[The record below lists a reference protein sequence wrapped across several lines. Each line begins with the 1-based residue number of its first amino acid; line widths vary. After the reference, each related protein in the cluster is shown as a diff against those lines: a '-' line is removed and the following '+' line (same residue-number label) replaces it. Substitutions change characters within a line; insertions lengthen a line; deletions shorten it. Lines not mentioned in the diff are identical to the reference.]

1 MSCRVPTFRLIPI
14 SGFRQKLIV
23 LVVFLLSGCAS
34 TGGYIKGQVLVAE
47 TREPLPE
54 VYVAII
60 WSGDQPLLP
69 ADFRTICMHADST
82 QTNTDGKFSFMPW
95 AKWDGIVP
103 VSDINYHIVV
113 YKPGYQEI
121 LYEQGF
127 WIAGKTG
134 APCLLKRFEAS
145 KEEQLNYLRLIPRR
159 LSCIARDGSK
169 KNLYPLLEAVY
180 FEAKALSTSTEDK
193 KQLQW
198 FRKVAASAAIASKKN
213 SFHMSG
219 GEYDSL
225 INEYL
230 KDHLQ

>member
-1 MSCRVPTFRLIPI
+1 
-14 SGFRQKLIV
+14 
-23 LVVFLLSGCAS
+23 
-34 TGGYIKGQVLVAE
+34 
-47 TREPLPE
+47 
-54 VYVAII
+54 
-60 WSGDQPLLP
+60 
-69 ADFRTICMHADST
+69 
-82 QTNTDGKFSFMPW
+82 MPW

-134 APCLLKRFEAS
+134 APYLLKRFEAS

-180 FEAKALSTSTEDK
+180 FEAKALSTSTEDM

-198 FRKVAASAAIASKKN
+198 FRKVAASAAIASKK
-213 SFHMSG
+213 SVHMSG
-219 GEYDSL
+219 GEYDSF